1 MKTFFTSIHI
11 MNCNLRTGWA
21 CLMLLIS
28 IGLAAVP
35 VLAQNSVPGTSVPG
49 TVSGEVRDAA
59 GKPLEFVTI
68 LLVKAQDSTLVK
80 GAISDAAGRYTIDN
94 VAAGA
99 YRVATSLVGYQKVFS
114 AVYTIDADHL
124 KVTVPVLTTREDS
137 KTLGEVKVTAK
148 KPFIEQLP
156 DKTVVNVE
164 NSIVASGGNALEVLE
179 KAPGVLVDS
188 QNDRIS
194 LKGRD
199 GVLIMIDGK
208 PTFLSAAEVAN
219 LLRNTPSNS
228 IQSIE
233 IITNPSAKYD
243 AAGNSG
249 IINIKMKRGTNQDGT
264 NGSVSLGGGY
274 GRFPKA
280 NGGLT
285 LNHRQSNWALFGN
298 YNYDYRE
305 GFGTVDAYRYFK
317 EGNWV
322 RNKGYRPSDFG
333 GHTFKT
339 GADYVLGKKN
349 TFGFMLNGMVNSN
362 HAQINNDNYLYDATN
377 MLQSLITMI
386 NTSKRN
392 MQRLAGN
399 VNYKHTFDS
408 TGRELTIDMDYS
420 RFNINPRDNMMTRT
434 FNASNEETAPA
445 LLQRNTTQSEVT
457 IRAGKLDYVH
467 PLGKGAKLEAG
478 WKSSYVTTD
487 NDVKFE
493 QQTAGNWQID
503 PNRTNQ
509 FVYNETIYA
518 AYLNGSKDWGKWSV
532 QGGLRMEHTN
542 SVGNSVTMNKVVD
555 RSYTNLFPSVFV
567 TQNISKE
574 HQLRYSYSRRIDRP
588 SYQDLNPFIYIMDP
602 YTYNQGNPFLR
613 PQYTNALQAAYTY
626 KGATNISIGYNRT
639 QDVIT
644 TLPEQ
649 NDETKVT
656 RQTVINLNTL
666 HNYNLSIGFPVTI
679 TKWWNMRQSIDLY
692 YNKYNAEFLNQKL
705 DYSRFAANLT
715 MNHSF
720 VLPNGFTAEVS
731 GFYNSPGIYGV
742 LKPKSIYAVN
752 MGVQKSFWEK
762 KANLRI
768 NVNDI
773 FYTQKFRGVID
784 YSNLNLRFLSTGET
798 RVVRATFTYNFGN
811 RNIKSARQRRT
822 SVEDEQGRVGQ

>member
-1 MKTFFTSIHI
+1 MTRKA
-11 MNCNLRTGWA
+11 MNGCA
-21 CLMLLIS
+21 SLMLLIS
-28 IGLAAVP
+28 IGLVAGPAFSQTAV
-35 VLAQNSVPGTSVPG
+35 TG

-59 GKPLEFVTI
+59 GKPLEFVTM
-68 LLVKAQDSTLVK
+68 LLVRTKDSTLVK
-80 GAISDAAGRYTIDN
+80 GAISDAAGRYILEN
-94 VAAGA
+94 VAAGS

-114 AVYTIDADHL
+114 AAFTIDADHPT
-124 KVTVPVLTTREDS
+124 VTVPSLVTQEDA
-137 KTLGEVKVTAK
+137 KTLSEVKVTAK
-148 KPFIEQLP
+148 KPFIEQLA

-219 LLRNTPSNS
+219 LLRNTPSYS

-233 IITNPSAKYD
+233 IITNPSARYD

-264 NGSVSLGGGY
+264 NGSASLGGGY

-280 NGGLT
+280 NAGLT
-285 LNHRQSNWALFGN
+285 LNHRQGNWALFGN

-317 EGNWV
+317 EGNSV
-322 RNKGYRPSDFG
+322 RNKGYRPSEFG

-339 GADYVLGKKN
+339 GADYFLGKKN
-349 TFGFMLNGMVNSN
+349 TFGFMLNGMINAN
-362 HAQINNDNYLYDATN
+362 RAQINNDNYLYDAN
-377 MLQSLITMI
+377 SVLQSLLTLV
-386 NTSKRN
+386 NASRRT

-399 VNYKHTFDS
+399 ANYKHTFD
-408 TGRELTIDMDYS
+408 GNGKELTMDLDYS
-420 RFNINPRDNMMTRT
+420 RVNINPRDNMITRT
-434 FNASNEETAPA
+434 FNALNEETAPA
-445 LLQRNTTQSEVT
+445 LLQRNTTQSEVS

-478 WKSSYVTTD
+478 WKSSFVTTD

-509 FVYNETIYA
+509 FVYKETIHA

-532 QGGLRMEHTN
+532 QGGLRMEHTH

-555 RSYTNLFPSVFV
+555 RSYTNLFPSAFV

-602 YTYNQGNPFLR
+602 YTYSQGNPFLQ

-626 KGATNISIGYNRT
+626 KGATNISVGYNRT
-639 QDVIT
+639 LDVIT
-644 TLPEQ
+644 YMPEQ

-656 RQTVINLNTL
+656 RQSVINLNTL
-666 HNYNLSIGFPVTI
+666 HNYSLSIGFPVTI
-679 TKWWNMRQSIDLY
+679 TKWWTMRQSIDLF
-692 YNKYNAEFLNQKL
+692 YNKYNAEYLNQKL

-720 VLPNGFTAEVS
+720 VLPNGFTAELS
-731 GFYNSPGIYGV
+731 GFYNSPGVYGI
-742 LKPKSIYAVN
+742 LKPMSIYAVN
-752 MGVQKSFWEK
+752 MGVQKSFWDK
-762 KANLRI
+762 KANLRV

-773 FYTQKFRGVID
+773 FFTQKFRGVID
-784 YSNLNLRFLSTGET
+784 YSNLNLRFISTGET

>member
-1 MKTFFTSIHI
+1 
-11 MNCNLRTGWA
+11 MNGWA
-21 CLMLLIS
+21 GLMLLIG
-28 IGLAAVP
+28 IGLASSPAFAQTTVP
-35 VLAQNSVPGTSVPG
+35 GVTVPGTSVWG

-59 GKPLEFVTI
+59 GRPLEFVTM
-68 LLVKAQDSTLVK
+68 LLLRANDSTLVK
-80 GAISDAAGRYTIDN
+80 GAISDASGQYTIDN
-94 VAAGA
+94 VAAGS

-114 AVYTIDADHL
+114 AVIAVDADHP
-124 KVTVPVLTTREDS
+124 KVIVPALGTKEDTR
-137 KTLGEVKVTAK
+137 TLGEVKVTAK
-148 KPFIEQLP
+148 KPFIEQLA

-164 NSIVASGGNALEVLE
+164 NSIVSSGGNALEVLE
-179 KAPGVLVDS
+179 KAPGVQVDS

-208 PTFLSAAEVAN
+208 QTFLSAAEVTN

-264 NGSVSLGGGY
+264 NGSASLGGGY
-274 GRFPKA
+274 GRLPKA

-285 LNHRQSNWALFGN
+285 LNHRQGNWALFGN

-305 GFGTVDAYRYFK
+305 AFGTIDAYRYFK
-317 EGNWV
+317 EGNSV
-322 RNKGYRPSDFG
+322 RNKGYRPSEFS

-339 GADYVLGKKN
+339 GADYFLGKKN

-362 HAQINNDNYLYDATN
+362 RAQINNDNYLYDSQN
-377 MLQSLITMI
+377 SLQSLLTMI
-386 NTSKRN
+386 NTSKRT

-408 TGRELTIDMDYS
+408 SPNGGSGKELTMDLDYS
-420 RFNINPRDNMMTRT
+420 RFSINPRDNMVTRT
-434 FNASNEETAPA
+434 FNAVNEETAPA
-445 LLQRNTTQSEVT
+445 LFQRNTTQSEVI
-457 IRAGKLDYVH
+457 IRAAKLDYVH
-467 PLGKGAKLEAG
+467 PLGKSAKLEAG

-487 NDVKFE
+487 NDVRFE
-493 QQTAGNWQID
+493 QQTAGDWQID

-509 FVYNETIYA
+509 FVYNETIHA

-567 TQNISKE
+567 TQNISKD

-588 SYQDLNPFIYIMDP
+588 SYQDLNPFIYILDP
-602 YTYNQGNPFLR
+602 YTFTQGNPFLR

-626 KGATNISIGYNRT
+626 KGATNISLGYNRT
-639 QDVIT
+639 LDVIT
-644 TLPEQ
+644 HLPEQ

-656 RQTVINLNTL
+656 RQSVINLNTL
-666 HNYNLSIGFPVTI
+666 HNYSLSVGFPVTI

-692 YNKYNAEFLNQKL
+692 YNKYNAEYLNQKL
-705 DYSRFAANLT
+705 DYSQLAANLT
-715 MNHSF
+715 MNHNF
-720 VLPNGFTAEVS
+720 VLPNGFTAELS
-731 GFYNSPGIYGV
+731 GFYSSPGLYGI

-752 MGVQKSFWEK
+752 MGVQKSFWDK
-762 KANLRI
+762 KANLRV

-773 FYTQKFRGVID
+773 FFTQKFRGVID
-784 YSNLNLRFLSTGET
+784 YGNLNLRFLSTGET